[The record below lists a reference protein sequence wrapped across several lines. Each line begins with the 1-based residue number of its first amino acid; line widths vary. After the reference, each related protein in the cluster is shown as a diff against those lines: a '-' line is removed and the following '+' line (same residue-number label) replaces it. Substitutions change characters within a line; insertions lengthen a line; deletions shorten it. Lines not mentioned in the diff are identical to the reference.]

1 MDLHRDALR
10 PFQRLIEEWEGYRA
24 EVYEDMV
31 GVPTV
36 GFGFTPET
44 PHIDFEDLPRPL
56 PIEKGRR
63 LLRRLARQHYF
74 PQIRSMTR
82 LVTEPNQL
90 AALASLA
97 WNIGLP
103 AYKGSTL
110 LELWNEG
117 QTDKAEREFLAWVYA
132 GGERVEGL
140 VRRRR
145 AERRLCERDERV
157 PPPPELDPMPVADG
171 YIERADPPETVRT

>member
-1 MDLHRDALR
+1 
-10 PFQRLIEEWEGYRA
+10 
-24 EVYEDMV
+24 
-31 GVPTV
+31 
-36 GFGFTPET
+36 
-44 PHIDFEDLPRPL
+44 
-56 PIEKGRR
+56 
-63 LLRRLARQHYF
+63 
-74 PQIRSMTR
+74 MTR